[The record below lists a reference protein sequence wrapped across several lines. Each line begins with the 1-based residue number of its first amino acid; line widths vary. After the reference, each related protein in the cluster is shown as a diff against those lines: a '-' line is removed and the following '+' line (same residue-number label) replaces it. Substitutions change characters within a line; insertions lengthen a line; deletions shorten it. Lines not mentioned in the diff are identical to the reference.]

1 MLEKSLKSIA
11 AAARA
16 LPPEQQ
22 AELIDELVIGLSRAD
37 EDWSAAW
44 SKEAGQ
50 RWSGHVA
57 AAHPG
62 HAADDVLADI
72 AALLEKRRHRS

>member
-1 MLEKSLKSIA
+1 MATQSLKSIA

-22 AELIDELVIGLSRAD
+22 AELIDDLVVGLSHAD
-37 EDWSAAW
+37 DGWNVAW
-44 SKEAGQ
+44 SKEAEQ

-57 AAHPG
+57 ASHPG
-62 HAADDVLADI
+62 HAADDVLAEI
-72 AALLEKRRHRS
+72 AALLEKRRNRS